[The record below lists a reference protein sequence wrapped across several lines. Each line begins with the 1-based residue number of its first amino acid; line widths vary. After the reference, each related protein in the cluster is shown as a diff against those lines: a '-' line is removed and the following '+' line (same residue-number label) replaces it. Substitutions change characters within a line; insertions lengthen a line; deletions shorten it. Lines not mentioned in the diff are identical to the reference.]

1 MGAAMPSRFLR
12 GLIAPAAA
20 LLAAGAFAQAYPA
33 KTVRVIVPFPP
44 GGSADAASRSMAEK
58 LSGLWGQP
66 VVLEHKPGAGT
77 TIAAAYV
84 AASAP
89 DAYTLLFCGAIS
101 HAASANLYPN
111 LGYDAVRSFAAL
123 GTISLSPFILVV
135 SQNTKVDTVRE
146 LVELA
151 RAKPGVLNYASSGNG
166 ASPHLAAEMFARAA
180 GIRMVHVPFKG
191 MAPALVA
198 LLSGEVDLAFADV
211 AVMPQVRSG
220 RLKALAVTTARASP
234 LVPGVPTLAEAGVA
248 GVDIPSVTG
257 FIAPAGTPRETV
269 AFINASMGRALASAD
284 LRERLIGL
292 GFEPFA
298 STPGEFGAFLA
309 AEVRRYAQVIRE
321 AGIKLE

>member
-1 MGAAMPSRFLR
+1 MPSRFLR
-12 GLIAPAAA
+12 ALIPAAAA

-33 KTVRVIVPFPP
+33 KAVRVIVPFPP

-58 LSGLWGQP
+58 LSVLWGQP
-66 VVLEHKPGAGT
+66 LVLEHKPGAGT

-84 AASAP
+84 AASPP

-111 LGYDAVRSFAAL
+111 LSYDAVRSFAAL

-135 SQNTKVDTVRE
+135 SQNTKADTVRE

-180 GIRMVHVPFKG
+180 GIRMVHIPFKG

-198 LLSGEVDLAFADV
+198 LVSGEVDLTFADV

-248 GVDIPSVTG
+248 GVDIPSVAG

-269 AFINASMGRALASAD
+269 AFINASMGKALASND

-292 GFEPFA
+292 GFEPYA
-298 STPGEFGAFLA
+298 STPEEFGAFLA

-321 AGIKLE
+321 AGIRLE

>member
-1 MGAAMPSRFLR
+1 MGAAMPSRFLHA
-12 GLIAPAAA
+12 LIPAAAA
-20 LLAAGAFAQAYPA
+20 LLATGAFAQAYPA

-44 GGSADAASRSMAEK
+44 GGSADASSRSMAEK

-66 VVLEHKPGAGT
+66 VILEHKPGAGT

-135 SQNTKVDTVRE
+135 NPGVKAGTVRE

-151 RAKPGVLNYASSGNG
+151 RAKPGALNYASSGNG

-198 LLSGEVDLAFADV
+198 LVSGEVDLTFADV

-248 GVDIPSVTG
+248 GVEIPSVTG

-269 AFINASMGRALASAD
+269 AFINASMGRALASND

-292 GFEPFA
+292 GFEPYA
-298 STPGEFGAFLA
+298 STPEEFAAFLA
-309 AEVRRYAQVIRE
+309 AEVGRYAQVIRE

>member
-1 MGAAMPSRFLR
+1 MPSRFPSALVT
-12 GLIAPAAA
+12 LAALAA
-20 LLAAGAFAQAYPA
+20 LLPAGAGFAQSYPA

-84 AASAP
+84 AASPP
-89 DAYTLLFCGAIS
+89 DAYTILFCGAIS
-101 HAASANLYPN
+101 HAASANLYRK
-111 LGYDAVRSFAAL
+111 LGYDAVKSFAPL

-135 SQNTKVDTVRE
+135 NASTKAGSVRE

-151 RAKPGVLNYASSGNG
+151 RARPGELNYASSGNG

-180 GIRMVHVPFKG
+180 GIRMVHIPFKG
-191 MAPALVA
+191 MAPALAA
-198 LLSGEVDLAFADV
+198 LMSGEVDLTFADV

-220 RLKALAVTTARASP
+220 RLRALAVTTAKASP
-234 LVPGVPTLAEAGVA
+234 LVPGVPTLGDAGVA
-248 GVDIPSVTG
+248 GVEIPSVTG

-269 AFINASMGRALASAD
+269 AFINASMGKALASSD
-284 LRERLIGL
+284 LRERLVGL
-292 GFEPFA
+292 GFEPFE
-298 STPGEFGAFLA
+298 STPEEFGAFLA
-309 AEVRRYAQVIRE
+309 AEVRRYAQVIRD
-321 AGIKLE
+321 AGIRVD